1 MHLPG
6 PTERE
11 PVVGWVAP
19 TPGPQPPL
27 KRFHDA
33 VPSRPPASRR
43 DATQIADEVIATSPT
58 PDHVVRTVTEN
69 NRRLNVTDQGYE
81 RE

>member
-1 MHLPG
+1 MGRADPRSTTALEALPRRR
-6 PTERE
+6 TLEATR
-11 PVVGWVAP
+11 VG
-19 TPGPQPPL
+19 
-27 KRFHDA
+27 
-33 VPSRPPASRR
+33 R
-43 DATQIADEVIATSPT
+43 DATQIADEVIATSTT

>member
-1 MHLPG
+1 MGRADPRSTTALEALPRRRTLEATRG
-6 PTERE
+6 
-11 PVVGWVAP
+11 G
-19 TPGPQPPL
+19 
-27 KRFHDA
+27 
-33 VPSRPPASRR
+33 R